1 MVRVGIAKDKG
12 QECGGKRTKGQ
23 MVMKRE
29 DLKTNMVRVGI
40 EKVQMEIISRVMMY
54 EGEDQ
59 DGYR

>member
-1 MVRVGIAKDKG
+1 MP
-12 QECGGKRTKGQ
+12 KGQ